1 MGIVTRKKGGNMQR
15 LKLLQALEDIS
26 MQRYDLQSEDAAVQ

>member
-15 LKLLQALEDIS
+15 LKLLQALEDVS
-26 MQRYDLQSEDAAVQ
+26 MQRYDLQREDAAVQ